1 MKWNCWNRPE
11 SADVTFPTRF
21 SSNFCPMP
29 KIQFNRWSRYLLVLA
44 LGASAAGLRAGSSL
58 LENSPFVPADGS
70 AAAGMNPESLPLEL
84 CSVVKLGDDYE
95 FSIYDPA

>member
-1 MKWNCWNRPE
+1 
-11 SADVTFPTRF
+11 
-21 SSNFCPMP
+21 MP

-70 AAAGMNPESLPLEL
+70 AAAGMNPESLPL
-84 CSVVKLGDDYE
+84 
-95 FSIYDPA
+95 